1 MSFFSITNPKKRDE
15 LIAEYLATVQ
25 RIKHKKME
33 ERARDFR
40 RYEAI
45 EQSLEPVT
53 RTAKESANAITKELL
68 PIKEGIDK
76 MNANLMQIND
86 PVAKQEEDDSTEK
99 EEEKTDEG
107 DIFQKIL
114 KYSKDDDIDPYFSII
129 ENENGDYQM
138 GNTIVQIT
146 KDEDLMVDD
155 AKFKGTTGL
164 WSLIMFKKPKE
175 GNYSMKD
182 LEEYQRLVEMT
193 NVISF
198 PNNLRRN
205 SHVKGTY
212 KWKHIFN
219 RFNEHEGSGIKY
231 LPGDIKGLQT
241 DLAYLLGE
249 FQAGNTSATR
259 NKIVS
264 ISDQLLRRKNISQS
278 EYRRINDFIQ
288 Q

>member
-86 PVAKQEEDDSTEK
+86 PVVKQEDDSTEK

-114 KYSKDDDIDPYFSII
+114 KYSKDEDIDPYFSII

-146 KDEDLMVDD
+146 KDDDLMVDD
-155 AKFKGTTGL
+155 AKINGTVGL

-193 NVISF
+193 NVMSL

-205 SHVKGTY
+205 SNVKGTY
-212 KWKHIFN
+212 KWKHIFS
-219 RFNEHEGSGIKY
+219 RFDMHEGSGIKY

>member
-1 MSFFSITNPKKRDE
+1 MLFITQRVKMSFFSITNPKKRDE

-53 RTAKESANAITKELL
+53 RTAKESTNAITKELL

-86 PVAKQEEDDSTEK
+86 PVVKQEDDSTEK

-107 DIFQKIL
+107 DIVQKIL
-114 KYSKDDDIDPYFSII
+114 KYSKDVDIDPYFGII
-129 ENENGDYQM
+129 ENENGDFQM
-138 GNTIVQIT
+138 GITIVQIT
-146 KDEDLMVDD
+146 KDDD
-155 AKFKGTTGL
+155 ILTEGVKFQGTTGL

-175 GNYSMKD
+175 GNYSLKD

-193 NVISF
+193 NVMSL

-205 SHVKGTY
+205 SNVKGTY
-212 KWKHIFN
+212 KWKHIFS
-219 RFNEHEGSGIKY
+219 RFDMHEGSGIKY
-231 LPGDIKGLQT
+231 LPGDIK
-241 DLAYLLGE
+241 
-249 FQAGNTSATR
+249 
-259 NKIVS
+259 
-264 ISDQLLRRKNISQS
+264 
-278 EYRRINDFIQ
+278 
-288 Q
+288 